1 MKPTGCIL
9 GQRLVAA
16 LSGHGIDYDTLASI
30 VYGELRTIERE
41 QRKGDWIELP
51 TGSTYSLEWQPEPL
65 ETRSCEGT

>member
-1 MKPTGCIL
+1 MKPTGCII

-30 VYGELRTIERE
+30 VYGELRAIERE

-51 TGSTYSLEWQPEPL
+51 TGSTYTLEWQPESI
-65 ETRSCEGT
+65 ETRSREGT